1 MIGRRMEAAA
11 QGQGFMTYPLA
22 ELRLRRALILL
33 LVGGNTIPVQ
43 SLFGTIFKC

>member
-1 MIGRRMEAAA
+1 
-11 QGQGFMTYPLA
+11 MTYLLA

-43 SLFGTIFKC
+43 SLFGRSSNAESIVVVSDV